1 MDVFLLLTIGGVYAV
16 GSYIN
21 DVTKRILTSNDQ
33 KYQELLERLNKIE
46 ETLNK
51 GE

>member
-1 MDVFLLLTIGGVYAV
+1 MDTFLLLTIGGVYAV

-21 DVTKRILTSNDQ
+21 DVTKRILTPNDQ

-46 ETLNK
+46 EK
-51 GE
+51 IKEEE